1 MKVCLL
7 QSNPILGNLTQNF
20 DWLKTQI
27 LKQDADLFIA
37 PEMAL
42 LGYPADDL
50 ISDNFFIEKQQV
62 LLEKF
67 KSVLKKNQMLII
79 GGVAVNKKERSNS
92 AFLISKNKLILQN
105 KINLPNY
112 GVFDEKRYFTAGKK
126 IEIISFN
133 NKKILVLICEDFWDK
148 KIEKF
153 YINKKIDLCVAIN
166 ASPFEINKFSKRQ
179 NRAIELTKK
188 IKAPLV
194 YLNMIGGQDDLVFD
208 GESFILNEEN
218 KLILRLNPFR
228 TQVKTLDL
236 NKINPTLAHRN
247 NLEEELILNACILG
261 TRDYLRKNKIDSVY
275 IGLSGGIDS
284 ALVAFIASK
293 AIPAHKVNCIMMR
306 SKFTSHISCEDA
318 KKLAKNLG
326 VQYKN
331 KDVMPIINSI
341 NESLTLDFKNKQPDV
356 TEENIQARSRG
367 LVLMALANKH
377 KAVVLSTSNKSESA
391 VGYST
396 LYGDM
401 VGAYAPLKDISK
413 TKIYNIVNYINQKNK
428 IIPQRIITRPPS
440 AELRE
445 NQKDQDTLPDY
456 AILDRIIELFID
468 DGLNSQEIIKHGFKP
483 QLVKKIVKLIL
494 GSEFK
499 RRQSPPGPK
508 ISRKAF
514 GRERRFPI
522 TNNYLG

>member
-20 DWLKTQI
+20 NWLKTQI
-27 LKQDADLFIA
+27 KKQDADLFIA

-50 ISDNFFIEKQQV
+50 ISDNLFIEKQQMF
-62 LLEKF
+62 LEKF

-79 GGVAVNKKERSNS
+79 GGVALNKNERSNS
-92 AFLISKNKLILQN
+92 AFLISKNNLIRQD

-112 GVFDEKRYFTAGKK
+112 GVFDEKRYFEKGKK
-126 IEIISFN
+126 IEVFSFN

-153 YINKKIDLCVAIN
+153 YKDKKIDLCVVIN
-166 ASPFEINKFSKRQ
+166 ASPFEIDKFSKRQ
-179 NRAIELTKK
+179 ARAIELTKK
-188 IKAPLV
+188 IKSPLI

-208 GESFILNEEN
+208 GESFILNKEN
-218 KLILRLNPFR
+218 ELILKLNPFR
-228 TQVKTLDL
+228 TEVKTIDI
-236 NKINPTLAHRN
+236 NKINLTIAHKN
-247 NLEEELILNACILG
+247 NIEEELILNACILG
-261 TRDYLRKNKIDSVY
+261 TQDYLRKNKINSVY
-275 IGLSGGIDS
+275 IGLSGGVDS
-284 ALVAFIASK
+284 ALVAYIASK
-293 AIPAHKVNCIMMR
+293 AIPKDKINCIMMR
-306 SKFTSHISCEDA
+306 SKFTSKISCEDA
-318 KKLAKNLG
+318 RKLAKNLG
-326 VQYKN
+326 IRYKN
-331 KDVMPIINSI
+331 KNIMPIINTI
-341 NESLTLDFKNKQPDV
+341 NESLALDFKNKHPDV

-367 LVLMALANKH
+367 LILMALANKD
-377 KAVVLSTSNKSESA
+377 KAVVLSTSNKSECA

-413 TKIYNIVNYINQKNK
+413 TKIYKIVNYINQKNK
-428 IIPQRIITRPPS
+428 IIPQRIISRPPT

-468 DGLNSQEIIKHGFKP
+468 EGLNCQEIIKYGFKP
-483 QLVKKIVKLIL
+483 QLVKKIVRLIL

>member
-1 MKVCLL
+1 
-7 QSNPILGNLTQNF
+7 
-20 DWLKTQI
+20 
-27 LKQDADLFIA
+27 
-37 PEMAL
+37 MAL

-79 GGVAVNKKERSNS
+79 GGVALNKNERSNS
-92 AFLISKNKLILQN
+92 AFLISKNNLIRQD

-112 GVFDEKRYFTAGKK
+112 GVFDEKRYFEKGKK
-126 IEIISFN
+126 IEVFSFN

-153 YINKKIDLCVAIN
+153 YKDKKIDLCVVIN
-166 ASPFEINKFSKRQ
+166 ASPFEIDKFSKRQ
-179 NRAIELTKK
+179 ARAIELTKK
-188 IKAPLV
+188 IKSPLI

-208 GESFILNEEN
+208 GESFILNKEN
-218 KLILRLNPFR
+218 ELILKLNPFR
-228 TQVKTLDL
+228 TEVKTIDI
-236 NKINPTLAHRN
+236 NKINLTIAHKN
-247 NLEEELILNACILG
+247 NIEEELILNACILG
-261 TRDYLRKNKIDSVY
+261 TQDYLRKNKINSVY
-275 IGLSGGIDS
+275 IGLSGGVDS
-284 ALVAFIASK
+284 ALVAYIASK
-293 AIPAHKVNCIMMR
+293 AIPKDKINCIMMR
-306 SKFTSHISCEDA
+306 SKFTSKISCEDA
-318 KKLAKNLG
+318 RKLAKNLG
-326 VQYKN
+326 IRYKN
-331 KDVMPIINSI
+331 KNIMPIINTI
-341 NESLTLDFKNKQPDV
+341 NESLALDFKNKHPDV

-367 LVLMALANKH
+367 LILMALANKD
-377 KAVVLSTSNKSESA
+377 KAVVLSTSNKSECA

-413 TKIYNIVNYINQKNK
+413 TKIYKIVNYINQKNK
-428 IIPQRIITRPPS
+428 IIPQRIISRPPT

-468 DGLNSQEIIKHGFKP
+468 EGLNCQEIIKYGFKP
-483 QLVKKIVKLIL
+483 QLVKKIVRLIL

>member
-20 DWLKTQI
+20 NWLKTQI
-27 LKQDADLFIA
+27 KKQDADLFIA

-79 GGVAVNKKERSNS
+79 GGVALNKNERSNS
-92 AFLISKNKLILQN
+92 AFLISKNNLIRQD

-112 GVFDEKRYFTAGKK
+112 GVFDEKRYFEKEKK
-126 IEIISFN
+126 IEVFSFN

-153 YINKKIDLCVAIN
+153 YKDKKIDLCVVIN
-166 ASPFEINKFSKRQ
+166 ASPFEIDKFSKRQ
-179 NRAIELTKK
+179 ARAIELTKK
-188 IKAPLV
+188 IKSPLI

-208 GESFILNEEN
+208 GESFILNKEN
-218 KLILRLNPFR
+218 ELILKLNPFR
-228 TQVKTLDL
+228 TEVKTIDI
-236 NKINPTLAHRN
+236 NKINLTIAHKN
-247 NLEEELILNACILG
+247 NIEEELILNACILG
-261 TRDYLRKNKIDSVY
+261 TQDYLRKNKINSVY
-275 IGLSGGIDS
+275 IGLSGGVDS
-284 ALVAFIASK
+284 ALVAYIASK
-293 AIPAHKVNCIMMR
+293 AIPKDKINCIMMR
-306 SKFTSHISCEDA
+306 SKFTSKISCEDA
-318 KKLAKNLG
+318 RKLAKNLG
-326 VQYKN
+326 IRYKN
-331 KDVMPIINSI
+331 KNIIPIINTI
-341 NESLTLDFKNKQPDV
+341 NESLALDFKNKHPDV

-367 LVLMALANKH
+367 LILMALANKD
-377 KAVVLSTSNKSESA
+377 KAVVLSTSNKSECA

-413 TKIYNIVNYINQKNK
+413 TKIYKIVNYINQKNK
-428 IIPQRIITRPPS
+428 IIPQRIISRPPT

-468 DGLNSQEIIKHGFKP
+468 EGLNCQEIIKYGFKP
-483 QLVKKIVKLIL
+483 QLVKKIVRLIL

>member
-20 DWLKTQI
+20 NWLKTQI
-27 LKQDADLFIA
+27 KKQDADLFIA

-79 GGVAVNKKERSNS
+79 GGVALSKNERSNS
-92 AFLISKNKLILQN
+92 AFLISKNNLIRQD

-112 GVFDEKRYFTAGKK
+112 GVFDEKRYFEKGKK
-126 IEIISFN
+126 IEVFSFN

-153 YINKKIDLCVAIN
+153 YKDKKIDLCVVIN
-166 ASPFEINKFSKRQ
+166 ASPFEIDKFSKRQ
-179 NRAIELTKK
+179 ARAIELTKK
-188 IKAPLV
+188 IKSPLI

-208 GESFILNEEN
+208 GESFILNKEN
-218 KLILRLNPFR
+218 ELILKLNPFR
-228 TQVKTLDL
+228 TEVKTIDI
-236 NKINPTLAHRN
+236 NKINLTIAHKN
-247 NLEEELILNACILG
+247 NIEEELILNACILG
-261 TRDYLRKNKIDSVY
+261 TQDYLRKNKINSVY
-275 IGLSGGIDS
+275 IGLSGGVDS
-284 ALVAFIASK
+284 ALVAYIASK
-293 AIPAHKVNCIMMR
+293 AIPKDKINCIMMR
-306 SKFTSHISCEDA
+306 SKFTSKISCEDA
-318 KKLAKNLG
+318 RKLAKNLG
-326 VQYKN
+326 IRYKN
-331 KDVMPIINSI
+331 KNIIPIINTI
-341 NESLTLDFKNKQPDV
+341 NESLALDFKNKHPDV

-367 LVLMALANKH
+367 LILMALANKD
-377 KAVVLSTSNKSESA
+377 KAVVLSTSNKSECA

-413 TKIYNIVNYINQKNK
+413 TKIYKIVNYINQKNK
-428 IIPQRIITRPPS
+428 IIPQRIISLPPT

-468 DGLNSQEIIKHGFKP
+468 EGLNCQEIIKYGFKP
-483 QLVKKIVKLIL
+483 QLVKKIVRLIL

>member
-20 DWLKTQI
+20 NWLKTQI
-27 LKQDADLFIA
+27 KKQDADLFIA

-79 GGVAVNKKERSNS
+79 GGVALSKNERSNS
-92 AFLISKNKLILQN
+92 AFLISKNNLIRQD

-112 GVFDEKRYFTAGKK
+112 GVFDEKRYFEKGKK
-126 IEIISFN
+126 IEVFSFN
-133 NKKILVLICEDFWDK
+133 KKKILVLICEDFWDK

-153 YINKKIDLCVAIN
+153 YKDKKIDLCVVIN
-166 ASPFEINKFSKRQ
+166 ASPFEIDKFSKRQ
-179 NRAIELTKK
+179 ARAIELTKK
-188 IKAPLV
+188 IKSPLI

-208 GESFILNEEN
+208 GESFILNKEN
-218 KLILRLNPFR
+218 ELILKLNPFR
-228 TQVKTLDL
+228 TEVKTIDI
-236 NKINPTLAHRN
+236 NKINLTIAHKN
-247 NLEEELILNACILG
+247 NIEEELILNACILG
-261 TRDYLRKNKIDSVY
+261 TQDYLRKNKINSVY
-275 IGLSGGIDS
+275 IGLSGGVDS
-284 ALVAFIASK
+284 ALVAYIASK
-293 AIPAHKVNCIMMR
+293 AIPKDKINCIMMR
-306 SKFTSHISCEDA
+306 SKFTSKISCEDA
-318 KKLAKNLG
+318 RKLAKNLG
-326 VQYKN
+326 IRYKN
-331 KDVMPIINSI
+331 KNIIPIINTI
-341 NESLTLDFKNKQPDV
+341 NESLALDFKNKHPDV

-367 LVLMALANKH
+367 LILMALANKD
-377 KAVVLSTSNKSESA
+377 KAVVLSTSNKSECA

-413 TKIYNIVNYINQKNK
+413 TKIYKIVNYINQKNK
-428 IIPQRIITRPPS
+428 IIPQRIISRPPT

-468 DGLNSQEIIKHGFKP
+468 EGLNCQEIIKYGFKP
-483 QLVKKIVKLIL
+483 QLVKKIVRLIL

>member
-20 DWLKTQI
+20 NWLKTQI
-27 LKQDADLFIA
+27 KKQDADLFIA

-79 GGVAVNKKERSNS
+79 GGVALNKNKRSNS
-92 AFLISKNKLILQN
+92 AFLISKNNLIRQD

-112 GVFDEKRYFTAGKK
+112 GVFDEKRYFEKGKK
-126 IEIISFN
+126 IEVFSFN

-153 YINKKIDLCVAIN
+153 YKDKKIDLCVVIN
-166 ASPFEINKFSKRQ
+166 ASPFEIDKFSKRQ
-179 NRAIELTKK
+179 ARAIELTKK
-188 IKAPLV
+188 IKSPLI

-208 GESFILNEEN
+208 GESFILNKEN
-218 KLILRLNPFR
+218 ELILKLNPFR
-228 TQVKTLDL
+228 TEVKTIDI
-236 NKINPTLAHRN
+236 NKINLTIAHKN
-247 NLEEELILNACILG
+247 NIEEELILNACILG
-261 TRDYLRKNKIDSVY
+261 TQDYLRKNKINSVY
-275 IGLSGGIDS
+275 IGLSGGVDS
-284 ALVAFIASK
+284 ALVAYIASK
-293 AIPAHKVNCIMMR
+293 AIPKDKINCIMMR
-306 SKFTSHISCEDA
+306 SKFTSKISCEDA
-318 KKLAKNLG
+318 RKLAKNLG
-326 VQYKN
+326 IRYKN
-331 KDVMPIINSI
+331 KNIIPIINTI
-341 NESLTLDFKNKQPDV
+341 NESLALDFKNKHPDV

-367 LVLMALANKH
+367 LILMALANKD
-377 KAVVLSTSNKSESA
+377 KAVVLSTSNKSECA

-413 TKIYNIVNYINQKNK
+413 TKIYKIVNYINQKNK
-428 IIPQRIITRPPS
+428 IIPQRIISRPPT

-468 DGLNSQEIIKHGFKP
+468 EGLNCQEIIKYGFKP
-483 QLVKKIVKLIL
+483 QLVKKIVRLIL

>member
-20 DWLKTQI
+20 NWLKTQI
-27 LKQDADLFIA
+27 KKQDADLFIA

-79 GGVAVNKKERSNS
+79 GGVALNKNERSNS
-92 AFLISKNKLILQN
+92 AFLISKNNLIRQD

-112 GVFDEKRYFTAGKK
+112 GVFDEKRYFEKGKK
-126 IEIISFN
+126 IKVFSFN

-153 YINKKIDLCVAIN
+153 YKDKKIDLCVVIN
-166 ASPFEINKFSKRQ
+166 ASPFEIDKFSKRQ
-179 NRAIELTKK
+179 ARAIELTKK
-188 IKAPLV
+188 IKSPLI

-208 GESFILNEEN
+208 GESFILNKEN
-218 KLILRLNPFR
+218 ELILKLNPFR
-228 TQVKTLDL
+228 TEVKTIDI
-236 NKINPTLAHRN
+236 NKINLTIAHKN
-247 NLEEELILNACILG
+247 NIEEELILNACILG
-261 TRDYLRKNKIDSVY
+261 TQDYLRKNKINSVY
-275 IGLSGGIDS
+275 IGLSGGVDS
-284 ALVAFIASK
+284 ALVAYIASK
-293 AIPAHKVNCIMMR
+293 AIPKDKINCIMMR
-306 SKFTSHISCEDA
+306 SKFTSKISCEDA
-318 KKLAKNLG
+318 RKLAKNLG
-326 VQYKN
+326 IRYKN
-331 KDVMPIINSI
+331 KNIIPIINTI
-341 NESLTLDFKNKQPDV
+341 NESLALDFKNKHPDV

-367 LVLMALANKH
+367 LILMALANKD
-377 KAVVLSTSNKSESA
+377 KAVVLSTSNKSECA

-413 TKIYNIVNYINQKNK
+413 TKIYKIVNYINQKNK
-428 IIPQRIITRPPS
+428 IIPQRIISRPPT

-468 DGLNSQEIIKHGFKP
+468 EGLNCQEIIKYGFKP
-483 QLVKKIVKLIL
+483 QLVKKIVRLIL

>member
-247 NLEEELILNACILG
+247 NL
-261 TRDYLRKNKIDSVY
+261 
-275 IGLSGGIDS
+275 
-284 ALVAFIASK
+284 
-293 AIPAHKVNCIMMR
+293 
-306 SKFTSHISCEDA
+306 
-318 KKLAKNLG
+318 
-326 VQYKN
+326 
-331 KDVMPIINSI
+331 
-341 NESLTLDFKNKQPDV
+341 
-356 TEENIQARSRG
+356 
-367 LVLMALANKH
+367 
-377 KAVVLSTSNKSESA
+377 
-391 VGYST
+391 
-396 LYGDM
+396 
-401 VGAYAPLKDISK
+401 
-413 TKIYNIVNYINQKNK
+413 
-428 IIPQRIITRPPS
+428 
-440 AELRE
+440 
-445 NQKDQDTLPDY
+445 
-456 AILDRIIELFID
+456 
-468 DGLNSQEIIKHGFKP
+468 
-483 QLVKKIVKLIL
+483 
-494 GSEFK
+494 
-499 RRQSPPGPK
+499 
-508 ISRKAF
+508 
-514 GRERRFPI
+514 
-522 TNNYLG
+522 

>member
-7 QSNPILGNLTQNF
+7 QSNPILENLTQNF
-20 DWLKTQI
+20 DWLKIQI

-153 YINKKIDLCVAIN
+153 YTDKKIDLCVVIN

-188 IKAPLV
+188 IKTPLI

-208 GESFILNEEN
+208 GESFILNKES
-218 KLILRLNPFR
+218 KLILRLNSFK
-228 TQVKTLDL
+228 TQVETLNL
-236 NKINPTLAHRN
+236 NKINPTLAHKN

-261 TRDYLRKNKIDSVY
+261 TRDYLRKNKINSVY

-293 AIPAHKVNCIMMR
+293 AIAKHKVNCIMMR
-306 SKFTSHISCEDA
+306 SKFTSNISCEDA
-318 KKLAKNLG
+318 RKLAKNLG

-331 KDVMPIINSI
+331 KDVMPIINII

-367 LVLMALANKH
+367 LVLMALANK
-377 KAVVLSTSNKSESA
+377 
-391 VGYST
+391 
-396 LYGDM
+396 DM

-440 AELRE
+440 AELKE

-468 DGLNSQEIIKHGFKP
+468 DGLNSHEIIKRGFKP

>member
-20 DWLKTQI
+20 NWLKTQI
-27 LKQDADLFIA
+27 KKQDADLFIA

-79 GGVAVNKKERSNS
+79 GGVALNKNERSNS
-92 AFLISKNKLILQN
+92 AFLISKNNLIRQD

-112 GVFDEKRYFTAGKK
+112 GVFDEKRYFEKGKK
-126 IEIISFN
+126 IEVFSFN

-153 YINKKIDLCVAIN
+153 YKDKKIDLCVVIN
-166 ASPFEINKFSKRQ
+166 ASPFEIDKFSKRQ
-179 NRAIELTKK
+179 ARAIELTKK
-188 IKAPLV
+188 IKSPLI
-194 YLNMIGGQDDLVFD
+194 YLNMIAGQDDLVFD
-208 GESFILNEEN
+208 GESFILNKEN
-218 KLILRLNPFR
+218 ELILKLNPFR
-228 TQVKTLDL
+228 TEVKTIDI
-236 NKINPTLAHRN
+236 NKINLTIAHKN
-247 NLEEELILNACILG
+247 NIEEELILNACILG
-261 TRDYLRKNKIDSVY
+261 TQDYLGKNKINSVY
-275 IGLSGGIDS
+275 IGLSGGVDS
-284 ALVAFIASK
+284 ALVAYIASK
-293 AIPAHKVNCIMMR
+293 AIPKDKINCIMMR
-306 SKFTSHISCEDA
+306 SKFTSKISCEDA
-318 KKLAKNLG
+318 RKLAKNLG
-326 VQYKN
+326 IRYKN
-331 KDVMPIINSI
+331 KNIMPIINTI
-341 NESLTLDFKNKQPDV
+341 NESLALDFKNKHPDV

-367 LVLMALANKH
+367 LILMALANKD
-377 KAVVLSTSNKSESA
+377 KAVVLSTSNKSECA

-413 TKIYNIVNYINQKNK
+413 TKIYKIVNYINQKNK
-428 IIPQRIITRPPS
+428 IIPQRIISRPPT

-468 DGLNSQEIIKHGFKP
+468 EGLNCQEIIKYGFKP
-483 QLVKKIVKLIL
+483 QLVKKIVRLIL

>member
-1 MKVCLL
+1 
-7 QSNPILGNLTQNF
+7 
-20 DWLKTQI
+20 
-27 LKQDADLFIA
+27 
-37 PEMAL
+37 
-42 LGYPADDL
+42 
-50 ISDNFFIEKQQV
+50 
-62 LLEKF
+62 
-67 KSVLKKNQMLII
+67 
-79 GGVAVNKKERSNS
+79 
-92 AFLISKNKLILQN
+92 
-105 KINLPNY
+105 
-112 GVFDEKRYFTAGKK
+112 
-126 IEIISFN
+126 
-133 NKKILVLICEDFWDK
+133 
-148 KIEKF
+148 
-153 YINKKIDLCVAIN
+153 
-166 ASPFEINKFSKRQ
+166 
-179 NRAIELTKK
+179 
-188 IKAPLV
+188 
-194 YLNMIGGQDDLVFD
+194 
-208 GESFILNEEN
+208 
-218 KLILRLNPFR
+218 
-228 TQVKTLDL
+228 
-236 NKINPTLAHRN
+236 
-247 NLEEELILNACILG
+247 
-261 TRDYLRKNKIDSVY
+261 
-275 IGLSGGIDS
+275 
-284 ALVAFIASK
+284 
-293 AIPAHKVNCIMMR
+293 
-306 SKFTSHISCEDA
+306 
-318 KKLAKNLG
+318 
-326 VQYKN
+326 
-331 KDVMPIINSI
+331 MPIINSI

-367 LVLMALANKH
+367 LVLMALANKD

-440 AELRE
+440 AELKE

-468 DGLNSQEIIKHGFKP
+468 DGLNSHEIIKRGFKP

>member
-1 MKVCLL
+1 
-7 QSNPILGNLTQNF
+7 
-20 DWLKTQI
+20 
-27 LKQDADLFIA
+27 
-37 PEMAL
+37 
-42 LGYPADDL
+42 
-50 ISDNFFIEKQQV
+50 
-62 LLEKF
+62 
-67 KSVLKKNQMLII
+67 
-79 GGVAVNKKERSNS
+79 
-92 AFLISKNKLILQN
+92 
-105 KINLPNY
+105 
-112 GVFDEKRYFTAGKK
+112 
-126 IEIISFN
+126 
-133 NKKILVLICEDFWDK
+133 
-148 KIEKF
+148 
-153 YINKKIDLCVAIN
+153 
-166 ASPFEINKFSKRQ
+166 
-179 NRAIELTKK
+179 
-188 IKAPLV
+188 
-194 YLNMIGGQDDLVFD
+194 
-208 GESFILNEEN
+208 
-218 KLILRLNPFR
+218 
-228 TQVKTLDL
+228 
-236 NKINPTLAHRN
+236 
-247 NLEEELILNACILG
+247 
-261 TRDYLRKNKIDSVY
+261 
-275 IGLSGGIDS
+275 
-284 ALVAFIASK
+284 
-293 AIPAHKVNCIMMR
+293 
-306 SKFTSHISCEDA
+306 
-318 KKLAKNLG
+318 
-326 VQYKN
+326 
-331 KDVMPIINSI
+331 MPIINSI

>member
-20 DWLKTQI
+20 NWLKTQI
-27 LKQDADLFIA
+27 KKQDADLFIA

-79 GGVAVNKKERSNS
+79 GGVALNKNERSNS
-92 AFLISKNKLILQN
+92 AFLISKNNLIRQD

-112 GVFDEKRYFTAGKK
+112 GVFDEKRYFEKGKK
-126 IEIISFN
+126 IEVFSFN
-133 NKKILVLICEDFWDK
+133 KKKILVLICEDFWDK

-153 YINKKIDLCVAIN
+153 YKDKKIDLCVVIN
-166 ASPFEINKFSKRQ
+166 ASPFEIDKFSKRQ
-179 NRAIELTKK
+179 ARAIELTKK
-188 IKAPLV
+188 IKSPLI

-208 GESFILNEEN
+208 GESFILNKEN
-218 KLILRLNPFR
+218 ELILKLNPFR
-228 TQVKTLDL
+228 TEVKTIDI
-236 NKINPTLAHRN
+236 NKINLTIAHKN
-247 NLEEELILNACILG
+247 NIEEELILNACILG
-261 TRDYLRKNKIDSVY
+261 TQDYLRKNKINSVY
-275 IGLSGGIDS
+275 IGLSGGVDS
-284 ALVAFIASK
+284 ALVAYIASK
-293 AIPAHKVNCIMMR
+293 AIPKDKINCIMMR
-306 SKFTSHISCEDA
+306 SKFTSKISCEDA
-318 KKLAKNLG
+318 RKLAKNLG
-326 VQYKN
+326 IRYKN
-331 KDVMPIINSI
+331 KNIIPIINTI
-341 NESLTLDFKNKQPDV
+341 NESLALDFKNKHPDV

-367 LVLMALANKH
+367 LILMALANKD
-377 KAVVLSTSNKSESA
+377 KAVVLSTSNKSECA

-413 TKIYNIVNYINQKNK
+413 TKIYKIVNYINQKNK
-428 IIPQRIITRPPS
+428 IIPQRIISRPPT

-468 DGLNSQEIIKHGFKP
+468 EGLNCQEIIKYGFKP
-483 QLVKKIVKLIL
+483 QLVKKIVRLIL